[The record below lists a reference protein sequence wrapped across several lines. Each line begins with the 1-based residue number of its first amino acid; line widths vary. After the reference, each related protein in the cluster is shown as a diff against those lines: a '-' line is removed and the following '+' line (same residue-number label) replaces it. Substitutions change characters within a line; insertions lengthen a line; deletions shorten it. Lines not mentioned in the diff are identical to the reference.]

1 MRFQIAR
8 ARQLYAEAWP
18 GIRLLNRDGHFA
30 IAVALDVYRAILE
43 KIEANDYD
51 VFHKRASLSA
61 FEKIQRL
68 PRIWAQMQLTSP
80 LEQR

>member
-1 MRFQIAR
+1 
-8 ARQLYAEAWP
+8 
-18 GIRLLNRDGHFA
+18 
-30 IAVALDVYRAILE
+30 VALDVYRAILE